1 MRVGSRLG
9 ILIAILVVLAAG
21 MISGQSASTSAV
33 DPGLKQRVERRFDV
47 LPIQG
52 GAVLKPKRTSA
63 VRVIEIRDGAI
74 DVDGVPASGALLR
87 EKLGADAELVLQVS
101 YLPTE
106 TLTGW
111 YTPPAPT
118 APPAARS

>member
-1 MRVGSRLG
+1 MP
-9 ILIAILVVLAAG
+9 
-21 MISGQSASTSAV
+21 STSAV

-52 GAVLKPKRTSA
+52 GVVLKPKRTSA

-101 YLPTE
+101 YLRNRGADRLVHAACTS
-106 TLTGW
+106 G
-111 YTPPAPT
+111 T
-118 APPAARS
+118 AGRYCAGADGAHS